1 MRIIPKGSEVRLIIF
16 DAFQWPEGV
25 AASEGVSASVDV
37 VDEHSCVRANLP
49 IDHTSDLE

>member
-1 MRIIPKGSEVRLIIF
+1 MIL
-16 DAFQWPEGV
+16 DAFQGPEGV

-37 VDEHSCVRANLP
+37 VDEHSCMGTNLP